1 MSHLFGVIQSLHGF
15 VKKSGRKIR
24 AQLIFLGLYSYIAT
38 NKKRMATQNTVK
50 VSESIDFDV
59 IKNLTSEEAKAVD
72 QLIVN
77 ELSSDVLLINQMSH
91 YIIGSGGK
99 RLRPMLLLLAAKAL
113 GKFNDNHLVLAA
125 VIEFIHTATLLHDDV
140 VDESDL
146 RRGKDS
152 ANAVWGNAAS
162 VLVGDYLYSSAFEMM
177 VRTNNMRVMEILST
191 TTTAIAEGEVLQL
204 LNCNNPDTTEEK
216 YLQVIA
222 RKTAILF
229 SAATRL
235 SAVLSDADKET
246 EETLAV
252 YGQQLG
258 VAFQLIDD
266 ALDYKSTAEDLGKN
280 LGDDLAEGKPTLPL
294 IYAIAHGTESEAS
307 IIINAIKQGSRDA
320 FNEVYEIV
328 LSTKAIEYTEKCA
341 DEAAHKAID
350 ALSCLEDSE
359 YKNALIELARFSVQ
373 RDH

>member
-1 MSHLFGVIQSLHGF
+1 MV
-15 VKKSGRKIR
+15 VKNAI
-24 AQLIFLGLYSYIAT
+24 
-38 NKKRMATQNTVK
+38 NDN
-50 VSESIDFDV
+50 ESIDFDI
-59 IKNLTSEEAKAVD
+59 IKNLTTEEAKAVD
-72 QLIVN
+72 QLIIN
-77 ELSSDVLLINQMSH
+77 ELSSDVLLINQVGH
-91 YIIGSGGK
+91 YIIGNGGK

-113 GKFNDNHLVLAA
+113 GNANDNHLILAA

-146 RRGKDS
+146 RRGQES

-177 VRTNNMRVMEILST
+177 VRTDNMRVMEILSK

-204 LNCNNPDTTEEK
+204 LNCNNPDTTEQK
-216 YLQVIA
+216 YLEVIA

-235 SAVLSDADKET
+235 GAVLSNADKNT
-246 EETLAV
+246 EEALAV

-258 VAFQLIDD
+258 IAFQLIDD

-294 IYAIAHGTESEAS
+294 IYAIAHSSGADAKV
-307 IIINAIKQGSRDA
+307 IIDAIKQGSRDS
-320 FNEVYEIV
+320 FNDVYAIV
-328 LSTKAIEYTEKCA
+328 LSSKAIEYTEKCA
-341 DEAAHKAID
+341 DEAAEKAID
-350 ALSCLEDSE
+350 ALVCLKESE
-359 YKNALIELARFSVQ
+359 YKNALIALAKFSVQ
-373 RDH
+373 RNH

>member
-1 MSHLFGVIQSLHGF
+1 MTAIDTTTASV
-15 VKKSGRKIR
+15 
-24 AQLIFLGLYSYIAT
+24 T
-38 NKKRMATQNTVK
+38 
-50 VSESIDFDV
+50 IDFDY
-59 IKNLTSEEAKAVD
+59 IKNLTATETKAVD
-72 QLIVN
+72 QLILN
-77 ELSSDVLLINQMSH
+77 ELSSDVVLINQIGH
-91 YIIGSGGK
+91 YIIGNGGK
-99 RLRPMLLLLAAKAL
+99 RLRPLLLLLAAKAL
-113 GKFNDNHLVLAA
+113 GEANQNHLILAA

-140 VDESDL
+140 VDESAL
-146 RRGKDS
+146 RRGQES

-177 VRTNNMRVMEILST
+177 VRTNNMQVMEILSK

-216 YLQVIA
+216 YLEVIA

-235 SAVLSDADKET
+235 AAVISGSDTET
-246 EETLAV
+246 QEALAT

-266 ALDYKSTAEDLGKN
+266 ALDYKASTEDLGKN

-294 IYAIAHGTESEAS
+294 IYAIQHGTPAQAE
-307 IIINAIKQGSRDA
+307 IVINAIRQGSRDS
-320 FNEVYEIV
+320 FNEVYEV
-328 LSTKAIEYTEKCA
+328 VKATNAIEYTEKCA
-341 DEAAHKAID
+341 DEAAAKAI
-350 ALSCLEDSE
+350 ASLSCLPDSD
-359 YKNALIELARFSVQ
+359 YKRALEQLARFSVQ

>member
-1 MSHLFGVIQSLHGF
+1 MT
-15 VKKSGRKIR
+15 
-24 AQLIFLGLYSYIAT
+24 AQKAANNS
-38 NKKRMATQNTVK
+38 KP
-50 VSESIDFDV
+50 IDFDE
-59 IKNLTSEEAKAVD
+59 IKNLTKEETSAVD
-72 QLIVN
+72 QLIIN
-77 ELSSDVLLINQMSH
+77 ELSSDVLLINQIGH
-91 YIIGSGGK
+91 YIIGNGGK

-113 GKFNDNHLVLAA
+113 GKANDNHLILAA

-146 RRGKDS
+146 RRGQES

-216 YLQVIA
+216 YLEVIA

-235 SAVLSDADKET
+235 SAVLAETDNET
-246 EETLAV
+246 EEALAI

-266 ALDYKSTAEDLGKN
+266 ALDYKATTEELGKN

-294 IYAIAHGTESEAS
+294 IYAIENGTEDQANV
-307 IIINAIKQGSRDA
+307 IINAIKQGSREA
-320 FNEVYEIV
+320 FNEVYDIV
-328 LSTKAIEYTEKCA
+328 ISTNAITYTEKCA
-341 DEAAHKAID
+341 DDAAQKAID
-350 ALSCLEDSE
+350 ALDCLEDSA
-359 YKNALIELARFSVQ
+359 YKDALITLAKFSVQ

>member
-1 MSHLFGVIQSLHGF
+1 M
-15 VKKSGRKIR
+15 
-24 AQLIFLGLYSYIAT
+24 
-38 NKKRMATQNTVK
+38 
-50 VSESIDFDV
+50 
-59 IKNLTSEEAKAVD
+59 
-72 QLIVN
+72 
-77 ELSSDVLLINQMSH
+77 LINQMSH

-99 RLRPMLLLLAAKAL
+99 RLRPMLLLLVAKAL
-113 GKFNDNHLVLAA
+113 GKCEHHHLILAA

-177 VRTNNMRVMEILST
+177 VRTNNMQVMEILST
-191 TTTAIAEGEVLQL
+191 TTTAIAEGEILQL
-204 LNCNNPDTTEEK
+204 LNCNNPDTTEEQ
-216 YLQVIA
+216 YFEVIA

-235 SAVLSDADKET
+235 AAVISNADSKT
-246 EETLAV
+246 EEALAL

-266 ALDYKSTAEDLGKN
+266 ALDYKSTTETLGKS
-280 LGDDLAEGKPTLPL
+280 LGDDFAEGKPTLPL
-294 IYAIAHGTESEAS
+294 IYAMSHGTDSESQ
-307 IIINAIKQGSRDA
+307 IIVDAIKQGSYDS
-320 FNEVYEIV
+320 FNEVYDIV
-328 LSTKAIEYTEKCA
+328 VSTKALEYTEKCA
-341 DEAAHKAID
+341 DEAAQKAID
-350 ALSCLEDSE
+350 ALSILPDSSSKE
-359 YKNALIELARFSVQ
+359 ALIALAQFSVQ